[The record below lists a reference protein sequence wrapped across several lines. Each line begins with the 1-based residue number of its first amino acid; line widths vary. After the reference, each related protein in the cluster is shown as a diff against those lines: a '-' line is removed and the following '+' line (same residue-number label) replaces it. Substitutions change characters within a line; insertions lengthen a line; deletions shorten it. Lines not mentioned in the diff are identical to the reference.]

1 MIGRIGRD
9 KSVMVY
15 GQGSRD
21 KEKML
26 VSLSLSLSFLI
37 FLFLSLSSIY
47 PTHVYQEREKE

>member
-26 VSLSLSLSFLI
+26 VSLSLSLF
-37 FLFLSLSSIY
+37 
-47 PTHVYQEREKE
+47 